1 MYQQYRTSIPSRSI
15 KFDDSGNP
23 IKGDKGYQFTSK
35 YDDNFD
41 LSSPDY
47 QSKKWRPFQIAFIL
61 MNLDSL
67 ANPESMREK
76 LLIYFGFLLEVE
88 KLKLFRAI
96 CFSTRFKKD

>member
-47 QSKKWRPFQIAFIL
+47 QIKMEAISNSFYLNEPGF
-61 MNLDSL
+61 
-67 ANPESMREK
+67 
-76 LLIYFGFLLEVE
+76 FG
-88 KLKLFRAI
+88 
-96 CFSTRFKKD
+96 